1 MVCVLL
7 LLSLLVLVPSGARRL
22 AGVHRGLVARL
33 LGERIAGAPLLRH
46 GRGPGRWLAATL
58 RDGPGWRAA
67 AYLLVKLP
75 LAAGEPY
82 AAFLAAAR
90 LTHITYP
97 FLGPFFRNPPP
108 CPLPGPPH
116 PLLPLPAP

>member
-22 AGVHRGLVARL
+22 AGVHRSLVARL
-33 LGERIAGAPLLRH
+33 LGEPIAGPPLLRH

-75 LAAGEPY
+75 VAAAELY
-82 AAFLAAAR
+82 AAFLAAPR
-90 LTHITYP
+90 LTHLTYP
-97 FLGPFFRNPPP
+97 FWLPFFPHHPP
-108 CPLPGPPH
+108 
-116 PLLPLPAP
+116 